1 MRREWGYSLSVG
13 VRSASKGNA
22 RVGIS
27 WCLDKINEAVSVIL
41 FACVAPILI
50 IACCGLYEDFEIGL
64 VAEDDA
70 PADISDDS
78 EKFQFL
84 AGHSDAR
91 AWLMIEDTAIDYP
104 VMQSNDNSWY
114 LSRNYKGEFSGAG
127 SLFLDWR
134 KRAGDDA

>member
-1 MRREWGYSLSVG
+1 M
-13 VRSASKGNA
+13 RSASKRNA

-27 WCLDKINEAVSVIL
+27 WCLDKIDEAVSIIL

-50 IACCGLYEDFEIGL
+50 IACCGLYEDFEIEL

-70 PADISDDS
+70 PADISGDS
-78 EKFQFL
+78 EMFQFL
-84 AGHSDAR
+84 ADYGSAR
-91 AWLMIEDTAIDYP
+91 AWLMIENTAIDYP
-104 VMQSNDNSWY
+104 VMQANDNSWY

-134 KRAGDDA
+134 NRAGDDV